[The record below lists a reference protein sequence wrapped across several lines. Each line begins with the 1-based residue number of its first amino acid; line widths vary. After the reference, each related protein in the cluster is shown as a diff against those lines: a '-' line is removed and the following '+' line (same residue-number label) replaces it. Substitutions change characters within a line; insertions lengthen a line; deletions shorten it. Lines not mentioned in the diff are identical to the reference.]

1 MSTKFTLWIIDDKWM
16 IVWYYDAYQDKNT
29 CRLKL
34 GTQKK
39 NKVGNSEILFLN
51 KRKIIWTITWNVKFD
66 WPSNHNRDLD
76 FLFCHTHL
84 SLYRK
89 SHIMLKSFVS
99 LLSFSS
105 YYNNYWERIRQ
116 ISS

>member
-39 NKVGNSEILFLN
+39 NKVGNSEILFLSTYQGETKSCVHKN
-51 KRKIIWTITWNVKFD
+51 TSTRMFIASVFTIAPNQKQ
-66 WPSNHNRDLD
+66 PK
-76 FLFCHTHL
+76 C
-84 SLYRK
+84 
-89 SHIMLKSFVS
+89 
-99 LLSFSS
+99 
-105 YYNNYWERIRQ
+105 
-116 ISS
+116 